1 MRVAIFFF
9 FIYNKYIEFIS
20 LQKGSVIMSS
30 SINSSLPP
38 PWPNQALAQSREAH
52 SIPMKDTDLT
62 VQRSEVVASAKQEMS
77 GNSETSQTLVSN
89 IRQLDISA

>member
-1 MRVAIFFF
+1 
-9 FIYNKYIEFIS
+9 
-20 LQKGSVIMSS
+20 MSS
-30 SINSSLPP
+30 NINSSLPP

-62 VQRSEVVASAKQEMS
+62 VQSSKDATSGKQEVS